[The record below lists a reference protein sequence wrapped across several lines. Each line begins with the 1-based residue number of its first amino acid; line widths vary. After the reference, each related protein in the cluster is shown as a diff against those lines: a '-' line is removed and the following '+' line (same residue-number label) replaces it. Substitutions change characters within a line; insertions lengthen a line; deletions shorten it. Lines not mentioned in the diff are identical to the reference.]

1 MISHELIVHL
11 FHLIIV
17 GSLFLYVGIR
27 QSKIPGFFYP
37 LLLYLG
43 IFIILYHGYKA
54 FKKMQSGKNAW
65 VNFIHILLVAPLLI
79 YIGYNKISTPRYC
92 YELLLMLGFAAIGYH
107 GYYIFVDLF
116 KK

>member
-1 MISHELIVHL
+1 MISHDLIVHV

-17 GSLFLYVGIR
+17 GSLFLYVGIV
-27 QSKIPGFFYP
+27 QTKIPSFFYP

-43 IFIILYHGYKA
+43 IFIFVYHGYKA
-54 FKKMQSGKNAW
+54 FKKMQAGKNAW

-79 YIGYNKISTPRYC
+79 YIGYFNTTTPRFC

-107 GYYIFVDLF
+107 GYYILVELF
-116 KK
+116 